1 MDLTTA
7 GLIMYLGSTARP
19 WKRKEIAPTRLDRL
33 PFLVKAF
40 VAIGWTAL
48 VIWLCS
54 LWLSP

>member
-40 VAIGWTAL
+40 IVIGWAAL
-48 VIWLCS
+48 VIWLCF
-54 LWLSP
+54 LR